1 MRHVRPLDPYN
12 APLTPADRQRG
23 LTLIGLLIAGV
34 FVALAALVGMRVVP
48 SVVEFM
54 AIKKAAVRAASSSD
68 SPTEIRAAFER
79 SAAVDDFTAIT
90 SKDLVINKA
99 GDRQIVSFSYEK
111 RIPLFGPAS
120 LVIEYAGNSR

>member
-1 MRHVRPLDPYN
+1 MRVRL
-12 APLTPADRQRG
+12 
-23 LTLIGLLIAGV
+23 
-34 FVALAALVGMRVVP
+34 VAEVEQAALVGMRVVP

-111 RIPLFGPAS
+111 RIPIFGPAS

>member
-1 MRHVRPLDPYN
+1 MSRCRRSPPSS
-12 APLTPADRQRG
+12 PARQQRG

>member
-23 LTLIGLLIAGV
+23 LTLIGLLIAGI
-34 FVALAALVGMRVVP
+34 FVALIALVGMRIVP
-48 SVVEFM
+48 SVVEYM

-68 SPTEIRAAFER
+68 NATEIRGAFER
-79 SAAVDDFTAIT
+79 SAAIDDFTAIS
-90 SKDLVINKA
+90 SKDLVISKL
-99 GDRQIVSFSYEK
+99 GDKQIVSFEYEK

-120 LVIEYAGNSR
+120 LVIEYAGSSK